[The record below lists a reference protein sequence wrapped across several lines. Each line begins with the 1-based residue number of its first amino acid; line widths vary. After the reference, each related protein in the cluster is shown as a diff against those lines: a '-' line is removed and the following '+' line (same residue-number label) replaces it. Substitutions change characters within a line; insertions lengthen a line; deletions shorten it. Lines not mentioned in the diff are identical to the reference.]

1 MPCTVIIIIHFNR
14 NQESLEGGRSADL
27 EADFVSPV
35 KKANPKSS
43 ILFAPPVVEVRLRSS
58 QQKDSSNPM
67 ETGNQNSGSPPH
79 DQLNETRLSDVSI
92 LFETQHV
99 YMYIQYNIHNYV

>member
-1 MPCTVIIIIHFNR
+1 MCCATIQFFSLFNQ

-35 KKANPKSS
+35 KEANPKSS

-58 QQKDSSNPM
+58 QQKDGSTPM
-67 ETGNQNSGSPPH
+67 TPGNQNSGSPPH
-79 DQLNETRLSDVSI
+79 DQLNETRLSDVS
-92 LFETQHV
+92 L
-99 YMYIQYNIHNYV
+99 